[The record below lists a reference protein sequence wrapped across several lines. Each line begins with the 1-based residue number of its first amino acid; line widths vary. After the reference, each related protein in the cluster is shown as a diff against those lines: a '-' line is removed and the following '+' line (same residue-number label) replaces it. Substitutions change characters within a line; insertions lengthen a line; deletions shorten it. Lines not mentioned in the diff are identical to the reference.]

1 MIYVLDSSAF
11 IFSFSISPSATA
23 YTTEEVIQEVSR
35 NRFVK
40 LKIEIYTLQGSLKVL
55 SPPSEYLSK
64 VSLATADTAD
74 FKVLSKADLSVIAL
88 ALYLKENMDKDIVL
102 ITDDYSLQ
110 NIAYV
115 LGIKFKS
122 MTVKGITK
130 KIKWMIYCPACGK
143 VVKDSKMSICP
154 ICGHQLRRKAT
165 EKASISS

>member
-1 MIYVLDSSAF
+1 MIYVLDSSPF
-11 IFSFSISPSATA
+11 IFGFSISSSTVA

-64 VSLATADTAD
+64 VSLATAETAD
-74 FKVLSKADLSVIAL
+74 LKVLSKTDLSIIAL
-88 ALYLKENMDKDIVL
+88 ALYLKENMDKELVL

-122 MTVKGITK
+122 MTVKEITR

-143 VVKDSKMSICP
+143 VVKESKMSICP

-165 EKASISS
+165 EKAPTS

>member
-11 IFSFSISPSATA
+11 MFGFSISSSAVA

-35 NRFVK
+35 NRFVQV
-40 LKIEIYTLQGSLKVL
+40 KIDAYILQGSLKVI

-64 VSLATADTAD
+64 ISLATADTAD
-74 FKVLSKADLSVIAL
+74 LKVLSKTDLSIIAL
-88 ALYLKENMDKDIVL
+88 ALYLKENMDKELVL

-122 MTVKGITK
+122 MTVRGITK

-143 VVKDSKMSICP
+143 VFKDSKMSICP
-154 ICGHQLRRKAT
+154 ICGHELRRKAV
-165 EKASISS
+165 EKESISY

>member
-11 IFSFSISPSATA
+11 IFNFSISLSAIA

-35 NRFVK
+35 NRFVQ
-40 LKIEIYTLQGSLKVL
+40 LKIDAYILQGSLKVL
-55 SPPSEYLSK
+55 IPPSEYLSK

-74 FKVLSKADLSVIAL
+74 LKVLSKTDLSIIAL
-88 ALYLKENMDKDIVL
+88 ALYLKENMDKELVL

-130 KIKWMIYCPACGK
+130 EIKWMIYCPACGK

-165 EKASISS
+165 EKAPASS